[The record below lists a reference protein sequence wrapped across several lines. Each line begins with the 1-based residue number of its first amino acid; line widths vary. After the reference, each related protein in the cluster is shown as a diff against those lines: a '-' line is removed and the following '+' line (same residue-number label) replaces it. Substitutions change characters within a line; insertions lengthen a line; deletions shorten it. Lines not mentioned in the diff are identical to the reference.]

1 MMMWLWNQDGTDRTG
16 KKPLKEKKMDFI
28 AYRTACF
35 DVQSRKLEWDVIKI
49 YKAVDS
55 VWADE
60 STTVVYQIPQDL
72 DWRKLLILK
81 LNHKHMQKGTFFL
94 C

>member
-1 MMMWLWNQDGTDRTG
+1 
-16 KKPLKEKKMDFI
+16 MDFI
-28 AYRTACF
+28 SYRTACF

-60 STTVVYQIPQDL
+60 STTVVDQIPQDL
-72 DWRKLLILK
+72 D
-81 LNHKHMQKGTFFL
+81 
-94 C
+94 

>member
-1 MMMWLWNQDGTDRTG
+1 
-16 KKPLKEKKMDFI
+16 MDFI

-60 STTVVYQIPQDL
+60 SPTVVHQIPQDL
-72 DWRKLLILK
+72 D
-81 LNHKHMQKGTFFL
+81 
-94 C
+94 

>member
-1 MMMWLWNQDGTDRTG
+1 MKRLTSLAGKGHDDVIVKPGWYRYDRKKAIEG
-16 KKPLKEKKMDFI
+16 KKEIDFI

-55 VWADE
+55 V
-60 STTVVYQIPQDL
+60 
-72 DWRKLLILK
+72 
-81 LNHKHMQKGTFFL
+81 
-94 C
+94 

>member
-1 MMMWLWNQDGTDRTG
+1 MSFGPAHSLVKNVKGLTSLSGKGHHDVVVELGWYRYDR
-16 KKPLKEKKMDFI
+16 KREMDFI

-55 VWADE
+55 A
-60 STTVVYQIPQDL
+60 
-72 DWRKLLILK
+72 
-81 LNHKHMQKGTFFL
+81 
-94 C
+94 